1 MIISEHLYKL
11 IGEKIKSAR
20 ESAKMSQKDLAEKVG
35 FESATALSLIET
47 GNRKISIDVLQKI
60 AEIFHLN
67 LNYFL
72 GNEETNPVNFKHAL
86 RAEKILSFSDKKQ
99 ILDFI
104 EFVKNRK
111 KDGGNK

>member
-20 ESAKMSQKDLAEKVG
+20 ESANMSQKDLAEKVG

-47 GNRKISIDVLQKI
+47 GDRKISIEVLQKI

-72 GNEETNPVNFKHAL
+72 GKDDTKPVNLKHAL
-86 RAEKILSFSDKKQ
+86 RAEKNLSFSDKNQ
-99 ILDFI
+99 ILGFI
-104 EFVKNRK
+104 DYLKNRK

>member
-1 MIISEHLYKL
+1 MIITEGLYKL

-20 ESAKMSQKDLAEKVG
+20 EATNMSQKDLAEKVG

-47 GNRKISIDVLQKI
+47 GDRKISIDVLQKI
-60 AEIFHLN
+60 ADIFHLD

-72 GNEETNPVNFKHAL
+72 GKDDKQINLKHAL
-86 RAEKILSFSDKKQ
+86 RSEKKLSFSDKQQ

-104 EFVKNRK
+104 DFVKNRK